1 MRYPKGAIDLRSPQD
16 TLLLQQVLRSRY
28 VSHEQLWEFM
38 QYKARECRRR
48 VFNWRVKR
56 LVDHELVL
64 RKSTANRSWVYWVS
78 REGAEHLVG
87 VGEAAALLVT
97 GGFVEPHDGPV
108 QHSLELNELQL
119 ALLRG
124 GVPSTWQSELEI
136 RSLNEFT
143 GYGFSKDYDAVVK
156 VERDG
161 RTCRFALEYE
171 RSPKTPEK
179 YARVRQAL
187 EKERQV
193 DCVVYVLPAYPLL
206 SYVAT
211 FFERCAMPVYFALS
225 DDFQKNAL
233 GTPVM
238 DSRRLRTVPLC
249 AVLDAT
255 SERDSA

>member
-28 VSHEQLWEFM
+28 VSHEQLWAFL
-38 QYKARECRRR
+38 QYKARESRRR

-64 RKSTANRSWVYWVS
+64 RKSVSNRAWIYWVS

-87 VGEAAALLVT
+87 LGEAAAMLVT
-97 GGFVEPHDGPV
+97 GGFVETRQWPV
-108 QHSLELNELQL
+108 EHSLELNELQL

-124 GVPSTWQSELEI
+124 GVTTTWQSELEI
-136 RSLNEFT
+136 RCLNEFT

-156 VERDG
+156 VEGNG
-161 RTCRFALEYE
+161 RPCTFALEYE

-179 YARVRQAL
+179 YARVRQAV
-187 EKERQV
+187 ERERHV
-193 DCVVYVLPAYPLL
+193 DCLVYVMPTYPLL

-225 DDFQKNAL
+225 DDFRKNAL
-233 GTPVM
+233 GTLVM
-238 DSRRLRTVPLC
+238 DSRRLRRAPLC
-249 AVLDAT
+249 AVLGALQQGDMG
-255 SERDSA
+255 

>member
-38 QYKARECRRR
+38 RYKGRECRRR

-64 RKSTANRSWVYWVS
+64 RKSTASRSWVYWVS
-78 REGAEHLVG
+78 HE
-87 VGEAAALLVT
+87 
-97 GGFVEPHDGPV
+97 GPV
-108 QHSLELNELQL
+108 EHSLELNELQL

-124 GVPSTWQSELEI
+124 AVPATWQSELEI

-161 RTCRFALEYE
+161 RTCRFALECE

-193 DCVVYVLPAYPLL
+193 DCVVYVMPAYPLL

-238 DSRRLRTVPLC
+238 DSRRLRTAPLC
-249 AVLDAT
+249 AILDAT
-255 SERDSA
+255 PERDSA

>member
-1 MRYPKGAIDLRSPQD
+1 MRYPQGAIDLRSPQD

-38 QYKARECRRR
+38 QHRARECRRR

-56 LVDHELVL
+56 LVDHEFVL
-64 RKSTANRSWVYWVS
+64 RRSMTSRSWVYWIS

-87 VGEAAALLVT
+87 LGEVGALLVT
-97 GGFVEPHDGPV
+97 AGLVEAREAPV

-124 GVPSTWQSELEI
+124 AVPMTWQSELEI

-143 GYGFSKDYDAVVK
+143 GYGFSKDYDAVVR

-161 RTCRFALEYE
+161 RTRKFALEYE

-179 YARVRQAL
+179 YARVRHAL

-193 DCVVYVLPAYPLL
+193 DCVVYVVPAYPLL

-211 FFERCAMPVYFALS
+211 FFERCAMPTYFALR
-225 DDFQKNAL
+225 DDFQKDAL
-233 GTPVM
+233 GASVM

-249 AVLDAT
+249 AVLDAIP
-255 SERDSA
+255 ERDSV